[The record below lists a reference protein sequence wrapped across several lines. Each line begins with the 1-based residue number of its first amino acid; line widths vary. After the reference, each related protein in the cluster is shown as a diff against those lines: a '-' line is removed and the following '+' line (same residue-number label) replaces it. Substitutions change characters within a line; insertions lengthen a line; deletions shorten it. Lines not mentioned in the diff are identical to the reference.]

1 MIKGS
6 IQKEIIVANIHVP
19 NIGAPQYIRQMLTAR
34 KVQVNSNT
42 RIVGDFNAPLTSMN
56 GSEKKVNK
64 ETQALKDTLD
74 MMALIR
80 IYRACHPKVAEYTF
94 FSSAHGTFSMI
105 DHILSHK
112 ENPDILN

>member
-1 MIKGS
+1 MTVISDKIDFQIKTVTKDKEEYYMIKGS

-64 ETQALKDTLD
+64 ET
-74 MMALIR
+74 
-80 IYRACHPKVAEYTF
+80 
-94 FSSAHGTFSMI
+94 
-105 DHILSHK
+105 
-112 ENPDILN
+112 

>member
-1 MIKGS
+1 MTAISDKIDFQIKTVTKDKEEYYMIKGS

-64 ETQALKDTLD
+64 ET
-74 MMALIR
+74 
-80 IYRACHPKVAEYTF
+80 
-94 FSSAHGTFSMI
+94 
-105 DHILSHK
+105 
-112 ENPDILN
+112 